1 MTDTFAFENTG
12 SAEGDSE
19 LRIIM
24 RIRALLKKA
33 DGAATDAERDAYTA
47 KAAELAAKYGVE
59 AAGSAEDDMELKE
72 YELEGDFV
80 EMTGRLFY
88 RVQEAVGCKAIVT
101 HHGAGLTVI
110 GYCSDVARGDI
121 LATCLGLAMN
131 TGASKLAGD
140 GATAPMMK
148 GWMLGFIETAV
159 QRLADAEQ
167 RARARG
173 NAGLLADRA
182 AKVAEV
188 FSDEFP
194 HTTKGRE
201 ASYDMGA
208 YFAGTRAGR
217 TADIGQAR
225 FGDSRRA
232 IG

>member
-1 MTDTFAFENTG
+1 MTDTDFAFENTG
-12 SAEGDSE
+12 SAQDTE
-19 LRIIM
+19 LKIIM

-33 DGAATDAERDAYTA
+33 EGAATDAEREAYTA
-47 KAAELAAKYGVE
+47 KAAEMSAKYGVE
-59 AAGSAEDDMELKE
+59 AASSSDDDMELKE
-72 YELEGDFV
+72 YELEGNFV
-80 EMTGRLFY
+80 DMTGRLFY

-110 GYCSDVARGDI
+110 GYCPDVARGDI

-131 TGASKLAGD
+131 SGASKLAESG
-140 GATAPMMK
+140 GTAHMVE

-159 QRLADAEQ
+159 ERLRDTEQ

-173 NAGLLADRA
+173 NAELQARRA
-182 AKVAEV
+182 AKVAET
-188 FSDEFP
+188 FAGEFP
-194 HTTKGRE
+194 HTTRGSKG
-201 ASYDMGA
+201 SYDMGA
-208 YFAGTRAGR
+208 YFQGARAGR